1 VERRIRH
8 LLIRHALALLA
19 ALAVARC
26 GGVELP
32 TTPSHP
38 PQIIV
43 AFGDSLTSGPGLDAR
58 ETYPALLERRL
69 READY
74 NYRVINSS
82 VSGDTSGEALHR
94 LGDAL
99 TPSPAIMIVA
109 LGINDGLRGMSTAAL
124 ESNLSTIVERA
135 KSKDAK
141 VLLCGMEAPPV
152 HGLGYT
158 VEFHRIYSRV
168 AERYGI
174 PLVPFFLIN
183 VAGRPNLNLSDGV
196 HPNAAGHR
204 IIADTL
210 WPYLEPMLSR
220 GQTP

>member
-1 VERRIRH
+1 VERRIRR
-8 LLIRHALALLA
+8 LVIRHTLALLA
-19 ALAVARC
+19 ALAVVGC

-32 TTPSHP
+32 TDASNP

-43 AFGDSLTSGPGLDAR
+43 AFGDSLTSGPGVDSSQ
-58 ETYPALLERRL
+58 TYPALLERRL
-69 READY
+69 RQADY

-82 VSGDTSGEALHR
+82 VSGDTSGEALQR

-99 TPSPAIMIVA
+99 APGPAIMIVA
-109 LGINDGLRGMSTAAL
+109 LGINDGLRGMSTSAL

-135 KSKDAK
+135 QSKGAK
-141 VLLCGMEAPPV
+141 VLLCGMEAPPL

-158 VEFHRIYSRV
+158 FEFHRIYTRV
-168 AERYGI
+168 AERYGS

-204 IIADTL
+204 VIADTL
-210 WPYLEPMLSR
+210 WPYLEPML
-220 GQTP
+220 